1 MDAISKE
8 TVQDTPK
15 DLSNVLKHLGIE
27 ESPFK
32 RVLSFDPLIQVLR
45 DRALKGSAAE
55 KMYAERVIE
64 KMESVPEFCS
74 NTGEGKVLKNDQS
87 ALEMLDMLMLTVI
100 PPAQRNKRLAKVF
113 PPLDMT
119 GIYET
124 PAFTKL
130 MEENEVTF
138 LIQHGDEMTQRMVII
153 NGCCAVLNKFYHQ
166 QIEPDF
172 PIQIKVQDR
181 NTRKIRHF
189 KIAMD
194 LSFVDI
200 KPIKPLIEL
209 SEDQI
214 HQLLSDTLNIEL
226 WLQYIPPE
234 NFEFQGFAIGDLVDV
249 TNEITLSSIR
259 HRLLQKDGVV
269 LPENF
274 KELQSLVQ
282 TYLQMPDIQLGLT
295 AIDYPIEKSVSH
307 KYKIRFDFLA
317 AKHDCLL
324 SSQYQNSI
332 YEKACRSQQPILVE
346 DLNKLKHKTLLETDL
361 LQQDIQSILIAPLQ
375 SNHGE
380 TIGLLEIGSA
390 KPYEINSFV
399 ESKIQKLIGLFAMA
413 VDRSREEIDNKIE
426 AIIREQFT
434 AIHPSVEW
442 RFIEAAFNLL
452 EHREKN
458 PNNGTIEPIAFQD
471 VYPLYGQS
479 DIVGS
484 STKRNT
490 AIQADLIDNLKRA
503 QRLLAS
509 INEHL
514 PIPLADHYLLA
525 VENDLNALQQSFNSN
540 DETRI
545 VEMLHNDIH
554 PLFADVAA
562 QSATLKPSIDDYQQQ
577 IDPHLSMIYKE
588 RKAYEDS
595 VSIIND
601 RITQY
606 LKGEEVKSQQIIPH
620 YFEKYKTDG
629 IEYDI
634 YVGAQII
641 RNDRYRLLH
650 LKNLKLWQLISMCEI
665 TRLVEDLQEEL
676 IVPLS
681 TAQLIFAYGSTL
693 AIQFR
698 MDEKRFDVD
707 GAYNVR
713 YEILKKRIDKAV
725 IEGTNE
731 RLTISGHVAIVYLQ
745 EKDRQEYLQ
754 FIAYLQERNFVDG
767 SVEDLTLGK
776 LQGVQGLRALR
787 FKVATKKS

>member
-1 MDAISKE
+1 MEAMPKEALQTNDKDISI
-8 TVQDTPK
+8 
-15 DLSNVLKHLGIE
+15 VLKHLGIE

-45 DRALKGSAAE
+45 DRAQKGSAAE

-64 KMESVPEFCS
+64 KMETVPEFCS
-74 NTGEGKVLKNDQS
+74 RASEGKIHSNDQS
-87 ALEMLDMLMLTVI
+87 VLELLDMLMLTVI
-100 PPAQRNKRLAKVF
+100 PPAQRNQRLAKVF

-119 GIYET
+119 SIYET

-130 MEENEVTF
+130 MEENEVSF
-138 LIQHGDEMTQRMVII
+138 SIQQGDEMTKRMVII
-153 NGCCAVLNKFYHQ
+153 NGCSAILNKFYGQ
-166 QIEPDF
+166 QIEPAF
-172 PIQIKVQDR
+172 PLQIKIKDR
-181 NTRKIRHF
+181 SNQKVRYF

-200 KPIKPLIEL
+200 KPIKPLIQL
-209 SEDQI
+209 TEDQI
-214 HQLLSDTLNIEL
+214 HELLSDTHNLEL
-226 WLQYIPPE
+226 WLQYLPPE
-234 NFEFQGFAIGDLVDV
+234 NFEFHGFVIGDLVDV

-259 HRLLQKDGVV
+259 YRLLQKDGVV
-269 LPENF
+269 LPKNF

-295 AIDYPIEKSVSH
+295 AIDYPIEKAVSH

-317 AKHDCLL
+317 AKHECLL
-324 SSQYQNSI
+324 NAEYQNSI
-332 YEKACRSQQPILVE
+332 YERACRNQQSIIVE
-346 DLNKLKHKTLLETDL
+346 DLNKLKNKTQLELDL
-361 LQQDIQSILIAPLQ
+361 LQQNIQSILIAPLQ

-380 TIGLLEIGSA
+380 IIGILEIGSST
-390 KPYEINSFV
+390 PYRINSFV
-399 ESKIQKLIGLFAMA
+399 ESKIQELVGLFAMA

-452 EHREKN
+452 EHREKH
-458 PNNGTIEPIAFQD
+458 PDNGAIEPIVFQD

-484 STKRNT
+484 STKRNA

-503 QRLLAS
+503 QHLL
-509 INEHL
+509 IRIIEEL
-514 PIPLADHYLLA
+514 PLPLADHFLLA
-525 VENDLNALQQSFNSN
+525 VENDLQSLQQSFNSN

-545 VEMLHNDIH
+545 VEMLHYDIH
-554 PLFADVAA
+554 PLFADVASQNA
-562 QSATLKPSIDDYQQQ
+562 LLKPAIVEYQQQ

-595 VSIIND
+595 VSIINNS
-601 RITQY
+601 ITQY
-606 LKGEEVKSQQIIPH
+606 LKGEESKSQQIIPH

-634 YVGAQII
+634 YVGEEILP
-641 RNDRYRLLH
+641 NNRYHALH

-665 TRLVEDLQEEL
+665 TRLVANLQEEL
-676 IVPLS
+676 IVPLT
-681 TAQLIFAYGSTL
+681 TAQLIFAYGSKL
-693 AIQFR
+693 SIQFR
-698 MDEKRFDVD
+698 MDEKQFDVD

-725 IEGTNE
+725 IEGTND

-754 FIAYLQERNFVDG
+754 YIEYLRKRNFVDG
-767 SVEDLTLGK
+767 PTEDLTLGK

-787 FKVATKKS
+787 FKVAP